1 VGRLGLLAFLLHEVE
16 RWRGRYDR
24 ALMGDQLSLRLD
36 AELPR
41 LPVAI
46 RPMLAR
52 SIAAPFDSAD
62 HLFEPSWGGER
73 ALAFV
78 ERDVEAPA
86 GRGSDLRVLDRRGR
100 DVAPLLPELSGLAAR
115 LDARSAVLDGELVV
129 VDRAGRA
136 DAAAL
141 RARLSGAAGRPVAYL
156 VFDLLYLEGRPLLG
170 EPLER
175 RRAQLER
182 LLRAGDAVVTVPAIR
197 AEGLALHAAVRGQGL
212 AGTMARHRRSPY
224 LPGLR
229 SRLWRFALAPRP
241 GSPPAPAGDRDVPE
255 AIAPVIAL
263 FERLPLGD

>member
-1 VGRLGLLAFLLHEVE
+1 
-16 RWRGRYDR
+16 
-24 ALMGDQLSLRLD
+24 
-36 AELPR
+36 
-41 LPVAI
+41 
-46 RPMLAR
+46 MLAR
-52 SIAAPFDSAD
+52 TVAAPFDSAD

-73 ALAFV
+73 VLAFI
-78 ERDVEAPA
+78 EPDAEAPE
-86 GRGSDLRVLDRRGR
+86 GVGGDVRLLDRRGH

-115 LDARSAVLDGELVV
+115 IDARSAVLDGELVV

-170 EPLER
+170 APLER

-182 LLRAGDAVVTVPAIR
+182 LLRAGDAVVTVPAIP
-197 AEGLALHAAVRGQGL
+197 AEGLALHAAVTGQGL

-229 SRLWRFALAPRP
+229 SRLWRFAPTLDP
-241 GSPPAPAGDRDVPE
+241 GSPAAPAGDLDVPE

-263 FERLPLGD
+263 FERLPFDD